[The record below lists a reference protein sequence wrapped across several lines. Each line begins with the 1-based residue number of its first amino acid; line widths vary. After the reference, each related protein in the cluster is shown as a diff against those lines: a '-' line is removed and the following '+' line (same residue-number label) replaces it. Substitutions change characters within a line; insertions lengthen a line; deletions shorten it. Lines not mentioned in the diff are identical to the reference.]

1 MSNHLTDPTPG
12 ASPGTVAGRPGHVV
26 DPPSGAPTDP
36 ASAGPSA
43 ARRPWAARLW
53 QTVGPLTVFIGLFV
67 LVAVLRPAFVSG
79 NGPAIIAVQATSILF
94 VALGQAIVLHVG
106 SIDLSNAAMAILA
119 AIVLALTLGPL
130 GVLSPVFVLAL
141 MTLVGA
147 LNGALVAFTQVPSFA
162 LTLGTL
168 GILQAVSLVISDS
181 TTVYAQDNTE
191 LLDPLFGTAIAGIA
205 VAFWLAFGV
214 AVALWVM
221 LRFTALGANL
231 TAMGHNETG
240 ALFVGLRTRLLKV
253 VAFAL
258 SGLLAGF
265 AGIMIIAQA
274 GAASSFGLGS
284 DLLLPGIAAALVGG
298 TVITGGTTNPIN
310 VVFGALTVAL
320 IPIST
325 AAVGVTTQA
334 QSLVYGLVIIAAV
347 ALTVSRSRGATV
359 K

>member
-12 ASPGTVAGRPGHVV
+12 TAPGVPAGGPGQAAGSTSTRPVAPASP
-26 DPPSGAPTDP
+26 APAVT
-36 ASAGPSA
+36 
-43 ARRPWAARLW
+43 RRPWAARLW

-130 GVLSPVFVLAL
+130 GALSPVFVLAL

-181 TTVYAQDNTE
+181 TTVYAQDTE

-205 VAFWLAFGV
+205 VAFWLAFAI

-221 LRFTALGANL
+221 LRFTALGTNL

-240 ALFVGLRTRLLKV
+240 ALFTGLRTRLLKV

-347 ALTVSRSRGATV
+347 ALTVSRSRGTTV